1 MFFFHTQLVGND
13 IQQRQITIEAGSVG
27 STPLPIEMMGR
38 QSSVFVHVC
47 RGAKATIFDIS
58 SSAEHFVHVELEP
71 ESELRYI
78 SLSTSSVRCL
88 TSDLA
93 SGASMHWHCTTL
105 GDTDQPHTLI
115 SSLRGRDARSDV
127 DWIFAVR
134 GDEKQTVSVRN
145 VFDAQNGG
153 GEITMKGIAANTAFA
168 SCDGMIEITEKG
180 KGTNTYLT
188 QNVLMLDPAARVD
201 AVPGLEIRTNDVK
214 ASHSAT
220 VSRLTAED
228 LFYMRSRG
236 IDEVTARTMFVDGFL
251 GSLVEKIVDPEIRR
265 RVLEAIA
272 A

>member
-1 MFFFHTQLVGND
+1 MRKAHE
-13 IQQRQITIEAGSVG
+13 IRRITIKAGDIV
-27 STPLPIEMMGR
+27 PAPIFLSLDGDETYAELRLGNGAR
-38 QSSVFVHVC
+38 ATVFDV
-47 RGAKATIFDIS
+47 S
-58 SSAEHFVHVELEP
+58 SSAVHSVHVELEP
-71 ESELRYI
+71 ESELQYV
-78 SLSTSSVRCL
+78 SLSTASARRF

-93 SGASMHWHCTTL
+93 SGSSMHWHCTTL
-105 GDTDQPHTLI
+105 GTTEQSHTLT
-115 SSLRGRDARSDV
+115 SSLRGRDARSSV

-134 GDEKQTVSVRN
+134 GEEKQVVSVRN
-145 VFDAQNGG
+145 IFDAENGA
-153 GEITMKGIAANTAFA
+153 GEITMKGIAANRAFA

-188 QNVLMLDPAARVD
+188 QNVLMLDPAARVN

-220 VSRLTAED
+220 VSRVTAED

-236 IDEVTARTMFVDGFL
+236 IDEPTARTMFVDGFL
-251 GSLVEKIVDPEIRR
+251 GSLVEKIADLEIRR